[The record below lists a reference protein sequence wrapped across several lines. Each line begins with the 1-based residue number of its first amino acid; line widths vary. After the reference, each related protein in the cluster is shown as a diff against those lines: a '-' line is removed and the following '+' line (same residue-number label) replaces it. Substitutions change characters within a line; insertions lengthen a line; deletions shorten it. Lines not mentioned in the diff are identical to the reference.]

1 MSADA
6 FHHYFSL
13 ILFVVCYGLFIALPT
28 KRTIVACIGAV
39 ILAVT
44 GTIPLHEIPTAI
56 NWNVMGIFVG
66 MLVVA
71 DVFIESRCPAYLAE
85 HIVNKAPNMAFA
97 MLFMCLLTG
106 IISAFVEN
114 VATVLI
120 VAPIALEMSRR
131 LKISPVAMM
140 IGIAISSNLQGTA
153 TLIGDPP
160 SMLLAGHAKM
170 NFMEFFFY
178 QGKPGIFFAVQ
189 LGAVAS
195 GVVLYWLYREH
206 RENVNL
212 LAEEKVVSWV
222 PPIALVVLIV
232 LLAMTS
238 FYDQNFSYLA
248 GLICMIFG
256 VVMLVWGHFAMKAHL
271 WEGFKKLDWDSTFF
285 LMAIFVLVETLSI
298 QGWTDNIATGLSGVV
313 GGNVFAAYTMIVVV
327 AVVVSAFVDNVPF
340 LMAMLPVADKMATD
354 LNISPTL
361 FLFGLLIGAS
371 LGGNVTPVGASANI
385 VGIALLKKEGYHV
398 TFKEWAKI
406 SVPFTIAA
414 VVPAYIFIWFIW
426 S

>member
-1 MSADA
+1 MPAEG

-13 ILFVVCYGLFIALPT
+13 MLFVGCYVLFIALPT
-28 KRTIVACIGAV
+28 RRTLVASIGAV
-39 ILAVT
+39 LLAVT
-44 GTIPLHEIPTAI
+44 GTIPFGEIPGAI

-85 HIVNKAPNMAFA
+85 HIINKAPNTAFA
-97 MLFMCLLTG
+97 MIFMCLLTG
-106 IISAFVEN
+106 VISVFVEN

-120 VAPIALEMSRR
+120 VAPIAIEMARR

-140 IGIAISSNLQGTA
+140 IGIAISSNLQGAA

-160 SMLLAGHAKM
+160 SMLLAGHTKM
-170 NFMEFFFY
+170 NFMDFFWY
-178 QGKPGIFFAVQ
+178 EGRPGIFFAVQ
-189 LGAVAS
+189 LGALGSA
-195 GVVLYWLYREH
+195 VVLYWLFRAH

-212 LAEEKVVSWV
+212 IAEEKVISWV
-222 PPIALVVLIV
+222 PPIALALLIV
-232 LLAMTS
+232 VLAMTS
-238 FYDQNFSYLA
+238 IFDQEFSYLA

-256 VVMLVWGHFAMKAHL
+256 IGMLFWGHYAMKAPL

-285 LMAIFVLVETLSI
+285 LMAIFVLVATLDL
-298 QGWTDNIATGLSGVV
+298 QGWTDKIAVGLSGVV
-313 GGNVFAAYTMIVVV
+313 GGNVFVGYTMLVVV
-327 AVVVSAFVDNVPF
+327 AIVVSAFVDNVPF

-354 LNISPTL
+354 LGISPTL
-361 FLFGLLIGAS
+361 YLFGLLIGAS

-385 VGIALLKKEGYHV
+385 VGIALLKKEGHHV
-398 TFKEWAKI
+398 TFLEWAKI

-414 VVPAYIFIWFIW
+414 VLPAYIFVWFVW

>member
-1 MSADA
+1 MSES
-6 FHHYFSL
+6 FHHAFAL
-13 ILFVVCYGLFIALPT
+13 ALFVVCYVLFIALPAR
-28 KRTIVACIGAV
+28 RTIVACLGAV
-39 ILAVT
+39 LLLLT
-44 GTIPLHEIPTAI
+44 GTLPLHEFPVAI

-66 MLVVA
+66 MLVLA

-85 HIVNKAPNMAFA
+85 HIVNKAPNMAMA
-97 MLFMCLLTG
+97 MLFMCILTG
-106 IISAFVEN
+106 VISAFVEN

-120 VAPIALEMSRR
+120 VAPIALEMARR

-160 SMLLAGHAKM
+160 SMLLAGHTKM

-189 LGAVAS
+189 VGAVCS
-195 GVVLYWLYREH
+195 MGVLYWIYRRH
-206 RENVNL
+206 TENVSVV
-212 LAEEKVVSWV
+212 AEERVTSWV
-222 PPIALVVLIV
+222 SPIALLVLIV

-238 FYDQNFSYLA
+238 VYDKDFSYLA
-248 GLICMIFG
+248 GLLCMVFG
-256 VVMLVWGHFAMKAHL
+256 GAMLVWGRFAMRAPL
-271 WEGFKKLDWDSTFF
+271 WEGIKKLDWDSTFF

-298 QGWTDNIATGLSGVV
+298 RGWTDNIADGLSSAV
-313 GGNVFAAYTMIVVV
+313 GSNIFVGYTILVVV
-327 AVVVSAFVDNVPF
+327 SVVVSAFVDNVPY
-340 LMAMLPVADKMATD
+340 LMAMLPVVDKMATD

-385 VGIALLKKEGYHV
+385 VGIAMLKKEGHQV

-406 SVPFTIAA
+406 SIPFTIAA
-414 VVPAYIFIWFIW
+414 VFPAYVFIWW
-426 S
+426 VWR